1 MFNFSITSNNILQ
14 MPEIDHPFHLNVH
27 EVEFYLNC
35 IVKIAYT
42 KTLVEIAQNEKPS
55 FLSK

>member
-1 MFNFSITSNNILQ
+1 